1 MHKTIN
7 KHGPDTDVGIR
18 RTLARAAEVTAGKHP
33 PWMEIRYGPPSL
45 VPRPTSL
52 VPQMERWRS
61 GIGYSGLPSHVPR
74 PSSLFQEERQRLL
87 RATVPRPSSLV
98 PQKERR
104 WRPRDFVTLRRTGE
118 SPPGIVK
125 ELTMNNID
133 STVRSKLPARGR
145 LNHGVFKDIYCLTA
159 NFMPERMEKKPRKDA
174 ETQRY
179 AMIGFLDR
187 MVSSRLLSGS
197 LNHRG
202 KLLEMGRKLTGSCRP
217 SFPFASL
224 VPRPPS
230 LVPRPSSLVPR
241 PPSLVPLQTTINLI
255 ST

>member
-1 MHKTIN
+1 MHKLKN
-7 KHGPDTDVGIR
+7 KHGPHTDVGIR
-18 RTLARAAEVTAGKHP
+18 RTLARAAEVIAGKHP
-33 PWMEIRYGPPSL
+33 PWMEIRYGPPSLVPRPTSLVPRPTSL

-87 RATVPRPSSLV
+87 RATVPRPTSLV

-104 WRPRDFVTLRRTGE
+104 WRPLDFVTLRRTGE

-133 STVRSKLPARGR
+133 SSARSKLPARGR
-145 LNHGVFKDIYCLTA
+145 LNHGVLKDIYCLTA

-224 VPRPPS
+224 VPRP
-230 LVPRPSSLVPR
+230 LE
-241 PPSLVPLQTTINLI
+241 
-255 ST
+255 

>member
-1 MHKTIN
+1 MHKLKN
-7 KHGPDTDVGIR
+7 KHGPHTDVGIR
-18 RTLARAAEVTAGKHP
+18 MALARAAEVIAGKHP

-45 VPRPTSL
+45 VPRWPLSVVEVPTSL

-61 GIGYSGLPSHVPR
+61 GTGKRDGPAVFARGPDKVCPPGILKTA
-74 PSSLFQEERQRLL
+74 
-87 RATVPRPSSLV
+87 RAFIT
-98 PQKERR
+98 Q
-104 WRPRDFVTLRRTGE
+104 RRTGE

-133 STVRSKLPARGR
+133 SSARSKLPARGR
-145 LNHGVFKDIYCLTA
+145 LKHGVFKDNYCLTA

-202 KLLEMGRKLTGSCRP
+202 KLLEMGRKLTGSIVPRSLLRP
-217 SFPFASL
+217 SSP
-224 VPRPPS
+224 VPRPFS
-230 LVPRPSSLVPR
+230 NNNESFNQL
-241 PPSLVPLQTTINLI
+241 TTLNN
-255 ST
+255 

>member
-1 MHKTIN
+1 
-7 KHGPDTDVGIR
+7 VGIR
-18 RTLARAAEVTAGKHP
+18 RTLARAAEVIAGKHP

-45 VPRPTSL
+45 VP
-52 VPQMERWRS
+52 QMERWRS
-61 GIGYSGLPSHVPR
+61 GTGKRDGPAVFARGPDKVWPPGILKTA
-74 PSSLFQEERQRLL
+74 
-87 RATVPRPSSLV
+87 RAFIT
-98 PQKERR
+98 Q
-104 WRPRDFVTLRRTGE
+104 RRTGE

-133 STVRSKLPARGR
+133 SSARSKLPARGR
-145 LNHGVFKDIYCLTA
+145 LNHGVLKDIYCLTA

-202 KLLEMGRKLTGSCRP
+202 KLLEMGRKLTGSI
-217 SFPFASL
+217 
-224 VPRPPS
+224 VPRS
-230 LVPRPSSLVPR
+230 LLRPSSPVPWNEWMYEESSLRAAVPR